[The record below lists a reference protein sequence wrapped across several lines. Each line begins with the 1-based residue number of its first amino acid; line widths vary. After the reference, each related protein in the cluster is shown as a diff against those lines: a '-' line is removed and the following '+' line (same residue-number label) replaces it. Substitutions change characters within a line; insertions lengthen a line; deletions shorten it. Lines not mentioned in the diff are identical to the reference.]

1 MISFILAA
9 ASITL
14 AVLILL
20 LWPLIT
26 KRHAAS
32 SNRSDQ
38 NLYFARN
45 RLQELAAQHQQG
57 AISDQE
63 YQALKTEIESNLVD
77 DINLNQNTQS
87 AETDSESNSA
97 PENNRALIIS
107 LCLSL
112 PALAV
117 LIYALT
123 GTPEA
128 LQQNTASQAS
138 MEDIMAMVEKIETRL
153 AAQPD
158 DLAGWRVIAPIYKGL
173 NQLERARRAYL
184 QVISLGG
191 ADSATYAEL
200 ADLLARISGGAFNA
214 EARGYIEQSLA
225 LDDNNQMAL
234 WLAGVNAMQTAQPQ
248 AAVEYWQRL
257 MPLLAGSPDQQQELS
272 AIIAQAQAE
281 TSSASSIVTDA
292 SISVSVSLDNELAAQ
307 AATDDVVFVVAQA
320 KDGPRAPLAVRQL
333 KVSDLPVVV
342 KLSDQDAMLAQMT
355 ISAFDEIV
363 VSARVSKSGQAIPQ
377 PGDLSSAQ
385 TPADKASTTTIELI
399 INQIL

>member
-1 MISFILAA
+1 
-9 ASITL
+9 
-14 AVLILL
+14 
-20 LWPLIT
+20 
-26 KRHAAS
+26 
-32 SNRSDQ
+32 
-38 NLYFARN
+38 
-45 RLQELAAQHQQG
+45 
-57 AISDQE
+57 
-63 YQALKTEIESNLVD
+63 
-77 DINLNQNTQS
+77 
-87 AETDSESNSA
+87 
-97 PENNRALIIS
+97 
-107 LCLSL
+107 
-112 PALAV
+112 
-117 LIYALT
+117 
-123 GTPEA
+123 
-128 LQQNTASQAS
+128 
-138 MEDIMAMVEKIETRL
+138 
-153 AAQPD
+153 
-158 DLAGWRVIAPIYKGL
+158 
-173 NQLERARRAYL
+173 
-184 QVISLGG
+184 
-191 ADSATYAEL
+191 
-200 ADLLARISGGAFNA
+200 
-214 EARGYIEQSLA
+214 
-225 LDDNNQMAL
+225 MAL
-234 WLAGVNAMQTAQPQ
+234 WLAGVNAMQAAQPQ

-292 SISVSVSLDNELAAQ
+292 SISVSVSLDDQLAAQ

>member
-1 MISFILAA
+1 
-9 ASITL
+9 
-14 AVLILL
+14 LL

-63 YQALKTEIESNLVD
+63 YQALKNEIESNLVD

-97 PENNRALIIS
+97 PDNNRALIIS

-292 SISVSVSLDNELAAQ
+292 SISVSVSLDDQLAAQ

>member
-63 YQALKTEIESNLVD
+63 YQALKNEIESNLVD

-97 PENNRALIIS
+97 PDNNRALIIS

-292 SISVSVSLDNELAAQ
+292 SISVSVSLDDQLAAQ